1 MKMARA
7 SNEDLEAALLL
18 RGILCDVF
26 DDRIF
31 PRGLDGEFD
40 PGRSDF
46 DEDDYDDLRAL
57 YERLEA
63 VMRQGGLTRVI
74 GGMHTL
80 MNPENRIIDPDKDHL
95 APHPALR
102 WVETETQQEGEGHA
116 GCTWC
121 GGGGCVHCIAGKMEK
136 LGIDMTVGVFRPDEL
151 ERVLACLNERAV
163 LELKL
168 AVVVPSPGDAEAV
181 WRRFSDKPPF
191 FAEDPYG
198 ARQGL
203 VGKVPV
209 PASRETLARLK
220 ALLQQMERSDPESD
234 ELRHARRAEVERL
247 EALQPALVEFVAGPV
262 VPGPLRIVLQRT
274 KGWRMPDN
282 TVKVDRTSKWGNP
295 FKVGTR
301 VTGVLGMCKWAG
313 QEYELK
319 TTAEAV
325 HCYRLWQ
332 AGDLTLYGE
341 RPPSKG
347 MIRHELRGKNLAC
360 WCKAGEAC
368 HVDVLLEIA
377 NREEA
382 SDAA

>member
-1 MKMARA
+1 M
-7 SNEDLEAALLL
+7 
-18 RGILCDVF
+18 
-26 DDRIF
+26 
-31 PRGLDGEFD
+31 
-40 PGRSDF
+40 
-46 DEDDYDDLRAL
+46 
-57 YERLEA
+57 
-63 VMRQGGLTRVI
+63 
-74 GGMHTL
+74 
-80 MNPENRIIDPDKDHL
+80 
-95 APHPALR
+95 
-102 WVETETQQEGEGHA
+102 
-116 GCTWC
+116 
-121 GGGGCVHCIAGKMEK
+121 HCIAGKLEK
-136 LGIDMTVGVFRPDEL
+136 LGIEMNVGVFRPDEL

-168 AVVVPSPGDAEAV
+168 VVVVPSPGDAEAV

-198 ARQGL
+198 AMQGL

-209 PASRETLARLK
+209 PASREALARLK
-220 ALLQQMERSDPESD
+220 ALLQQMERCDPESD
-234 ELRHARRAEVERL
+234 ELRHARRMLSQWQDHRTEYAAEQAAHWRAEVERL
-247 EALQPALVEFVAGPV
+247 EALQPALVESVAGPV

-282 TVKVDRTSKWGNP
+282 TVKVDRSSKWGNP

-301 VTGVLGMCKWAG
+301 VTGVPGLCRGAGM
-313 QEYELK
+313 EYELK

-332 AGDLTLYGE
+332 AGELTLYGE
-341 RPPSKG
+341 RPPSQG
-347 MIRHELRGKNLAC
+347 MIRQELRGKNLGC

-377 NREEA
+377 NGEEA